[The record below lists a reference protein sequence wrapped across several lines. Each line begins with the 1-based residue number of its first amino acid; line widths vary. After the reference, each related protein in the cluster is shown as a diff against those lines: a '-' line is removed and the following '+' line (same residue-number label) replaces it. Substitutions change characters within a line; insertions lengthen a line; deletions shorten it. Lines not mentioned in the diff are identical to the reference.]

1 MVGRALPLL
10 TAQYRNESA
19 RKDRRTPKSFAIP
32 ARLCLRQRVAE

>member
-19 RKDRRTPKSFAIP
+19 RKDRRSKSFAIP
-32 ARLCLRQRVAE
+32 APLCLRQRVAE